1 MWYNLGMELA
11 SFNTTELLS
20 SEFIKKHPAVVDI
33 YIPQNVLQ
41 KLFPCS
47 EDEIRDDKEN
57 KVNQYLGNKY
67 GFILNFHPV
76 EEYSLDNAWRRNGI
90 WDALN
95 DMRWMLESSD
105 PRKARVPIVLLG
117 DESVGNIG
125 DARFGG
131 YINMIGGKPA
141 LKFET
146 TDTIGDI
153 NEDRVPIDKIIA
165 FLHTLDP
172 NNGFFKENIARW
184 WSKENYLRGIIRDFY
199 EPILVYLIG
208 RYEYDVVEAFFK
220 NGGGAVL
227 YVKLLQNSINDI
239 LSNKLREDT
248 ESEEYSVG
256 QYFTIVMKMLER
268 ITDPQE
274 LIKHLSWSFLK
285 KEFYE
290 LVFPEQRMRERA
302 ESGVNV
308 DTIMDLDVFDLA
320 YNSIEELKKSSD
332 GGISVLDV
340 GCGWGR
346 FTIPLAEKYP
356 DLNITGF
363 DFQVDA
369 ARRELQKVNSNKREH
384 IQVDFR
390 EGDFMQPFDEIAPPD
405 SKDIVT
411 ATWHTVTEAH
421 GLWGMH
427 KLFLNVRRVLKK
439 GGIFMF
445 DIPHRSNYSGLIDNE
460 GNYKREIKIP
470 ESLIDDF
477 INNNNNNIERGG
489 ELEKEFRDYLEH
501 IGYYRTYWPTVRE
514 VRFLLL
520 LTGFEIVEKIEKR
533 IDKKSDQ
540 FPDGF
545 EKTYFI
551 VKKV

>member
-1 MWYNLGMELA
+1 MWYNLGMNSNFSNIAET
-11 SFNTTELLS
+11 SLS
-20 SEFIKKHPAVVDI
+20 PEFVKGRLAVVDI
-33 YIPQNVLQ
+33 YIPQKVLQ

-47 EDEIRDDKEN
+47 EGKIWDDKETT
-57 KVNQYLGNKY
+57 VNRYLRNNC
-67 GFILNFHPV
+67 GFMFNFHPV
-76 EEYSLDNAWRRNGI
+76 EEYNLDNAWRSNGI
-90 WDALN
+90 RDALK
-95 DMRWMLESSD
+95 DMRWMLESAD
-105 PRKARVPIVLLG
+105 PIDVRVPIVFLD

-125 DARFGG
+125 DVRFGE
-131 YINMIGGKPA
+131 YINMISKKPA
-141 LKFET
+141 LKFKT
-146 TDTIGDI
+146 TDTVGDR
-153 NEDRVPIDKIIA
+153 NEDIVPIDKMIA
-165 FLHTLDP
+165 FLHILDP

-184 WSKENYLRGIIRDFY
+184 WSKKSYLTSIIRDFY
-199 EPILVYLIG
+199 KPILVYLIG

-220 NGGGAVL
+220 NGGNAVL
-227 YVKLLQNSINDI
+227 YIKLLQNSINDI

-248 ESEEYSVG
+248 ESKEYSVD
-256 QYFTIVMKMLER
+256 QYFIIFMKMLER

-308 DTIMDLDVFDLA
+308 DTIMDLDIFDLA

-332 GGISVLDV
+332 DGISVLDV

-369 ARRELQKVNSNKREH
+369 ARRELQKVNSNRRGH

-421 GLWGMH
+421 GLWGML

-460 GNYKREIKIP
+460 GKYEREIKIP
-470 ESLIDDF
+470 ETLIDDF
-477 INNNNNNIERGG
+477 INKNNIERGS

-514 VRFLLL
+514 ARLLPL
-520 LTGFEIVEKIEKR
+520 LTGLEIVEKIEKR
-533 IDKKSDQ
+533 IDRKSDQ

-545 EKTYFI
+545 VKTYFI